1 MKKLVVLFTLSLFF
15 ANGAICQTE
24 IDPYGELANGVSLN
38 YLPHEFQKDPDI
50 AMLAVELNGI
60 TELNYVSKSLLG
72 NRDFFLYSLL
82 PVTEDLGLI
91 KFIPDSMLNND
102 SFFEELI
109 YNIYSERM
117 LIEAFRQT
125 SDEFKRNSLIPIE
138 SMNFSESVFLNEM
151 LPYYSCNGQALIS
164 IFQRQQLNY
173 QITPNKNTE
182 QINTQTKKDIEQGM
196 TFRFHYQ
203 QMIGEK
209 RYQYAKEFTIC
220 DSLQQSKEF
229 LKSFYE
235 AAGSEYF
242 QYASEELKNDKDFIS
257 KLIKGDVFYLEQA
270 NPKIRSDREIIIQA
284 VQLHGYALQFSSEEL
299 QSEYEIVKLAVLSD
313 PLSIQFASSELRNNK
328 ELLKLAMDS
337 DIAALQYAGPILQ
350 NDKEIMSVA
359 NLSKALDHKR
369 PSNFISKILPNY
381 SCNETALL
389 LFASKKPKDLFFC
402 LSCSICESLIKDEN
416 FLIKFFENL
425 PENDQTIDN
434 LLQQLDV
441 KILSNPKLFDVLRLD
456 KYPNNY
462 KYADKSL
469 QKNRDFVLKHVK
481 TNSEIIYLAPHVF
494 QEDKETLSAALIQD
508 GLSLKLANK
517 TLSKDVETVKLA
529 LANNGLALKY
539 ASKDLR
545 NNFELV
551 KQAVSQDGNALAYA
565 SSELKKN
572 TELVSIASSKN
583 PESLLFLNSKLKNDR
598 TFMLEL
604 TTKNPCCLFFLK
616 EEFQNDFEFQKH
628 RESIL
633 HLTWEGQSNPME
645 KSTLAHGKIGV
656 EADSKLSNPSKIT
669 GRIVKYK
676 IDINGIP
683 FQYGNEF
690 SRSLDYSSQVEL
702 ERSIKSGDEV
712 KIHSATI
719 IATYNKEW
727 GHQLELVLSPL
738 TITVK

>member
-1 MKKLVVLFTLSLFF
+1 MKKFVILFTLSLFF
-15 ANGAICQTE
+15 ACGMIGQTE
-24 IDPYGELANGVSLN
+24 KDPYGELENGVSLN

-125 SDEFKRNSLIPIE
+125 SDEFKRNSLIPIQ
-138 SMNFSESVFLNEM
+138 SMDFSESVFLNEM

-164 IFQRQQLNY
+164 MFQKQQLY
-173 QITPNKNTE
+173 FQLTPSKNTE
-182 QINTQTKKDIEQGM
+182 QIDTQTKKDVDQGLK
-196 TFRFHYQ
+196 FRFNYQ
-203 QMIGEK
+203 QMRGEK
-209 RYQYAKEFTIC
+209 SYNYVKEFTIC

-229 LKSFYE
+229 LKGFFE

-242 QYASEELKNDKDFIS
+242 QYASEELKNDKDFVLNVINS
-257 KLIKGDVFYLEQA
+257 DVYYLEHA
-270 NPKIRSDREIIIQA
+270 SPKIRSDREIIIRA
-284 VQLHGYALQFSSEEL
+284 VQLDGYALQLASEEL
-299 QSEYEIVKLAVLSD
+299 RSDTEIVKLAILSQ
-313 PLSIQFASSELRNNK
+313 PLSIQFAGSDLRNNK

-337 DIAALQYAGPILQ
+337 DIAAIQYAGPILQ
-350 NDKEIMSVA
+350 NDKEIMSIA

-389 LFASKKPKDLFFC
+389 LFASKKPQDLLFC
-402 LSCSICESLIKDEN
+402 LSCSICESVVKDEN
-416 FLIKFFENL
+416 FLIKFFANL
-425 PENDQTIDN
+425 PENDRTIDN

-494 QEDKETLSAALIQD
+494 QEDKEILSAALIQD

-545 NNFELV
+545 NNFEIV
-551 KQAVSQDGNALAYA
+551 KQAVNQDGNALAYA

-572 TELVSIASSKN
+572 KELVSIASSRN
-583 PESLLFLNSKLKNDR
+583 PESMLFLNSKLKNDR
-598 TFMLEL
+598 LFMLEL

-616 EEFQNDFEFQKH
+616 EEFQNDLDFQKH

-633 HLTWEGQSNPME
+633 HLTWEGQNSPME
-645 KSTLAHGKIGV
+645 RSTLAHGKIGV
-656 EADSKLSNPSKIT
+656 EADSTLSNPSKAS

-676 IDINGIP
+676 IDINGMP

-702 ERSIKSGDEV
+702 ERAIKSGDEV

-727 GHQLELVLSPL
+727 GHQMQLVLSPL
-738 TITVK
+738 TLTVK